1 MRRDRVALQTPL
13 GDAAAV
19 VRAVRRV
26 GRVVYMSVGGRG
38 RYKSWSAIKTGWSL
52 WSTSVSIHAHSA
64 RATCHLL
71 EERSVVAGAR
81 SPGYIRNRNRDG
93 NGDHVRDWLLPPFLA
108 ASSRFINKGR
118 PVLKL
123 HVLYHGPSSPFR
135 FLPSSHSPVPFLA
148 FFFSVACVAL
158 HRHRRTCAPLGVKPA
173 AQPELART
181 HARTYTHTHTRTHIH
196 THTPWSGRPDA
207 RDG

>member
-118 PVLKL
+118 AVLKL
-123 HVLYHGPSSPFR
+123 HLTR
-135 FLPSSHSPVPFLA
+135 LPGRRSFEDEALQLA
-148 FFFSVACVAL
+148 TNVSVTPRANTGFVACGL
-158 HRHRRTCAPLGVKPA
+158 MP
-173 AQPELART
+173 
-181 HARTYTHTHTRTHIH
+181 
-196 THTPWSGRPDA
+196 A
-207 RDG
+207 RDV